1 MFKIHGREKMREERV
16 ENLRFI
22 KYKLEIVK
30 EEESE

>member
-1 MFKIHGREKMREERV
+1 MFKIHGREKMKEERKG
-16 ENLRFI
+16 NLRSI